1 MKNFEINMVGAEGDS
16 EPRKMVNLNFYGN
29 TEKFLGKN
37 IFFYNHFFTPFFG
50 NFWRENFFEY
60 GVWGLGPNMGIGK

>member
-1 MKNFEINMVGAEGDS
+1 MKNLEINMVGAEGDS
-16 EPRKMVNLNFYGN
+16 EPKKIVNLNFYGN

-37 IFFYNHFFTPFFG
+37 IFFTDHFLPPFFG

-60 GVWGLGPNMGIGK
+60 GVWGLGPNMGIG